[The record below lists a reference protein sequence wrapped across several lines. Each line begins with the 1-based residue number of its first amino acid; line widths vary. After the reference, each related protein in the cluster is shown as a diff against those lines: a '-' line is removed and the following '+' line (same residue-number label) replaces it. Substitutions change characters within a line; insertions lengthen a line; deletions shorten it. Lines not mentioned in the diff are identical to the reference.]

1 MKRYFSML
9 LLLVFPALVHAQLTV
24 NFMPEVQGR
33 TLEGVMSAKLMNSQ
47 QRRSCYMVV
56 RITVAGGGL
65 VAEAK
70 TPAFDIQPGMNLL
83 PQQAAYN
90 AAWKFGSGK
99 VAVVVKQSHQF
110 PEGEYEYCF
119 ELYENVKGAPGELV
133 ADQCFN
139 YDLQPLSPLMLTEPY
154 EGDQICEKRPPLFW
168 QPLLPAI
175 PGMEYR
181 LLLVE
186 VKPGQAR
193 AEALHY
199 NMPVIRQAGIQ
210 APMLLYPPLSRELIE
225 GKKYAWQVT
234 AVRNDMVLARSEVW
248 DFTVKCEDS
257 VAKRPVDSYR
267 SIDDLAKGNFY
278 IAEGNIHFAIDN
290 PHNGQP
296 LEYSI
301 VSISA
306 PNAKLKKLPKL
317 TLATGRNHIL
327 IDLERV
333 KGMTDGHYYLLSVRM
348 PGGETKQLRFL
359 YKTENE

>member
-1 MKRYFSML
+1 MKRYFSL
-9 LLLVFPALVHAQLTV
+9 LLMLVFPALVHAQLTV

-65 VAEAK
+65 IAEAQ
-70 TPAFDIQPGMNLL
+70 TPAFDVQPGMNLI
-83 PQQAAYN
+83 PQHAAYN

-119 ELYENVKGAPGELV
+119 ELYENVKGAPGEMV

-154 EGDQICEKRPPLFW
+154 EGDHICEKRPPLFW

-186 VKPGQAR
+186 VKEGQAR

-210 APMLLYPPLSRELIE
+210 APMLLYPPLSRELTE

-234 AVRNDMVLARSEVW
+234 AVRNEMVLARSEVW
-248 DFTVKCEDS
+248 DFTVKCEDT

-278 IAEGNIHFAIDN
+278 IAEARILFSVDN
-290 PHNGQP
+290 YHAAKP
-296 LEYSI
+296 LDYTI
-301 VSISA
+301 TSISK
-306 PNAKLKKLPKL
+306 PNEKLRKLPKVDL
-317 TLATGRNHIL
+317 QTGRNQIL
-327 IDLERV
+327 IDLDGV
-333 KGMTDGHYYLLSVRM
+333 KGMVDGDYYLLSVRL
-348 PGGETKQLRFL
+348 PNGETKQLRFL
-359 YKTENE
+359 YKSENE